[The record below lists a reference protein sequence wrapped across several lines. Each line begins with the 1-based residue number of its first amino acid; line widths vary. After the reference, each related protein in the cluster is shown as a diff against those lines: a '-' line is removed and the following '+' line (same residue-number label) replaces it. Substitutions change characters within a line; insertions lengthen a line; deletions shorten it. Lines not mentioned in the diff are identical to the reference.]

1 MVGKK
6 TVAILF
12 AEFLGTFA
20 LTSAV
25 FAMTGRTGFPFFAAA
40 AAGLTLALAVITLG
54 PTSGAHINPAVTLG
68 FWTLRKIETTLAIAY
83 IAAQFLGGLVAWQLN
98 AYFLGQPIK
107 NTASTNFEWVVLVA
121 EAVGAFVF
129 AFGIAAAVYMKK
141 TGYELAAAI
150 GGALFVGILVA
161 SYGSNGILNPAVALG
176 IRSFNL
182 AYVVGPIIGAVLG
195 MNTYALL
202 FAEPEKKSLLK
213 KVTSSVKKR
222 NNFQRTP
229 FA

>member
-1 MVGKK
+1 MLGKK

-20 LTSAV
+20 LTSVV
-25 FAMTGRTGFPFFAAA
+25 FSMLGRQGSQFFIPA
-40 AAGLTLALAVITLG
+40 AAGITLALAVMVIG
-54 PTSGAHINPAVTLG
+54 GTSGAHINPAVTLG
-68 FWTLRKIETTLAIAY
+68 MWSLRKIETTLAIAY
-83 IAAQFLGGLVAWQLN
+83 IVVQFFGAYISWQLN
-98 AYFLGQPIK
+98 AYFLGQTLS
-107 NTASTNFEWVVLVA
+107 NTVTSTFEWRVLIA

-129 AFGIAAAVYMKK
+129 TFGIAAAVYLKK

-150 GGALFVGILVA
+150 GASLFVGILIA
-161 SYGSNGILNPAVALG
+161 SYGSNAILNPAVALG

-202 FAEPEKKSLLK
+202 FAETEKKSFLNR
-213 KVTSSVKKR
+213 VTSRAKSVGKKKK
-222 NNFQRTP
+222 
-229 FA
+229 